1 MWEMSP
7 LPFSKGFRTPS
18 VPRGRSLPSDTA
30 TGFF

>member
-1 MWEMSP
+1 MWEMFL
-7 LPFSKGFRTPS
+7 LPFSKGFRTPL